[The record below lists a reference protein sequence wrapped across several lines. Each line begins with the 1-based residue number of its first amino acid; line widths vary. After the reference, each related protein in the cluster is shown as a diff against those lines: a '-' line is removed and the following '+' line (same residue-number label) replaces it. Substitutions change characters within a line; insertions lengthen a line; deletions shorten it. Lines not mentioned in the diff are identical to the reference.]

1 MVDAR
6 HNPKGI
12 CVLPQDGTG
21 DLRLIRTNRTCPR
34 CQSSLMN
41 CFASLKK
48 SDLCN
53 SAQHVM
59 AAILT
64 QHEINSDK

>member
-1 MVDAR
+1 MADAR

-21 DLRLIRTNRTCPR
+21 DLRLVRTNRTCPR
-34 CQSSLMN
+34 CQPSLMN
-41 CFASLKK
+41 CFA